1 MLIAFVANIWGRGT
15 GHYLMETL
23 IQRYPETQIDIYYC
37 SYSET
42 NRRYKIISSQSDYYR
57 SFYLKGE
64 ISWGVDKHF
73 NLGIIPLIFKNNYD
87 FYLIGGYSYP
97 TVALAIILSRLLKR
111 KYILLIDHMYKKEG
125 KGEWLK
131 NLMKRFLIK
140 GANAYITTSEEAKE
154 NLVFYGACKDKI
166 FIAPLSCPDFFYRE
180 NIKINNNFVKPFEK
194 YILFIGRFEE
204 YKGVMYLLEAFKIL
218 RNKYHYQDTALL
230 LIGSGSFEQRIRD
243 WVVNNQLENWIKIEN
258 WKPYEELPQWYFN
271 ALMFIC
277 PSFYEPWAFVV
288 NEAMAAG
295 LPIIATQAVGAAR
308 ALIKNGENGFIIKE
322 KDSEQLALKMKELL
336 ENEELRKKL
345 SENSYKTQ
353 KKYTL
358 DKISDIYYQVF
369 QIVLN
374 NK

>member
-1 MLIAFVANIWGRGT
+1 MKIAYIIGLWGKYY
-15 GHYLMETL
+15 GHYLFERL
-23 IQRYPETQIDIYYC
+23 ISNYPNIDLDIYYC
-37 SYSET
+37 SYSEA
-42 NRRYKIISSQSDYYR
+42 NRHYKIILAQSDYYQ

-64 ISWGVDKHF
+64 ISWGIDKHF

-125 KGEWLK
+125 KEEWLK
-131 NLMKRFLIK
+131 NLIKRFLIK

-154 NLVFYGACKDKI
+154 NLVFYGAYKDKI

-218 RNKYHYQDTALL
+218 RNKYQYQDIGLF
-230 LIGSGSFEQRIRD
+230 LIGSGSLKQRIRD

-271 ALMFIC
+271 ALMFVC

-308 ALIKNGENGFIIKE
+308 ALIKNEENGFVIKE
-322 KDSEQLALKMKELL
+322 KDGEQLALKMKELL

-345 SENSYKTQ
+345 SENAYKTQ